1 MVILQYTMM
10 KNIVWRTIIGF
21 AAIVFALPP
30 SAYAEI
36 SLPRLVSDHM
46 VLQRDCKVKIW
57 GWASP
62 GEKVTVKFMANTL
75 STKTPGTGRWEIVL
89 PAMKAGGPYRM
100 TLKASNTLTINDIL
114 IGDVWLCGGQSNMEF
129 KLNKVRDR
137 YAKDISASAGYPII
151 EFAVKER
158 YGYDKV
164 SDVSGSWQPANPE
177 TVLQFTA
184 VGYFF
189 AQSLYDR
196 YKVPIGLLYSA
207 WPGTPAESWISEDGL
222 KNFPRYTEEAKKFKD
237 TAYVQQVLKKDKAVA
252 EQWYAN
258 IKLNDQ
264 GSIPGKASWASLGTD
279 TTDWKKITFPG
290 YWETQGLAN
299 TDGVVWVK
307 KTITVPRSMAG
318 KDLKLSLGLIDDIDT
333 TYFNGEKVG
342 TTDNKYNPRRYSIP
356 ARLVKEGLNTI
367 TIRIIDNE
375 GTGGL
380 VKGKT
385 DELSYG
391 TTNINLSGSWIYKVG
406 YRSSP
411 LPVQSFTRIYY
422 KPAIL
427 YHPMIEPLTSYT
439 IKGAIWYQGEANTG
453 WDKAIEYRKLL
464 PTLIDEWRR
473 AWNQGKFP
481 FLIVQL
487 PNFMKPSD
495 VPQQSGWALL
505 RESQSVIAATTPNCG
520 LAVTIDLGEEND
532 IHPFNKKDVGK
543 RLALVAGR
551 IVYPDSA
558 TLSAAPVYQSMRVE
572 GNQIILSF
580 SKTGK
585 GLVVKGDTLKQF
597 AIAGADKHFIWATA
611 KIQGNNIVVS
621 SPGISAPVA
630 VRYAWADN
638 PAGCNLYS
646 ADDVPVSPFRTD
658 SWDK

>member
-1 MVILQYTMM
+1 M
-10 KNIVWRTIIGF
+10 KNIFGLIIMAL
-21 AAIVFALPP
+21 AASLFVAPLPA
-30 SAYAEI
+30 SAEI

-46 VLQRDCKVKIW
+46 VLQRDSKVRIW

-62 GEKVTVKFMANTL
+62 GEKVTVKFMGISLT
-75 STKTPGTGRWEIVL
+75 TTTPGSGRWEIVL
-89 PAMKAGGPYRM
+89 PAMKAGGPYSM

-137 YAKDISASAGYPII
+137 YAKDISTAANYPIR
-151 EFAVKER
+151 EFAVKEK

-164 SDVSGSWQPANPE
+164 SDVSGSWQTANPE

-189 AQSLYDR
+189 AQSLYER

-207 WPGTPAESWISEDGL
+207 WPGTPAESWISEEGL
-222 KNFPRYTEEAKKFKD
+222 KSFPRYTEEAKKFRD
-237 TAYVQQVLKKDKAVA
+237 TAYAQQVLRKDKAVA
-252 EQWYAN
+252 DQWYAN
-258 IKLNDQ
+258 IRLNDQ
-264 GSIPGKASWASLGTD
+264 GAIPGKASWASLNTD
-279 TTDWKKITFPG
+279 TTDWKSIRFPG
-290 YWETQGLAN
+290 YWETQGLAT

-307 KTITVPRSMAG
+307 KTITVPKSMTG
-318 KDLKLSLGLIDDIDT
+318 KELKLSLGLIDDIDT

-342 TTDNKYNPRRYSIP
+342 TTDNKYNPRRYVIP

-375 GTGGL
+375 GTGGI
-380 VKGKT
+380 VKGKI
-385 DELSYG
+385 DELSDG
-391 TTNINLSGSWIYKVG
+391 KTSIDLSGNWIYKIG
-406 YRSSP
+406 YQSSP

-464 PTLIDEWRR
+464 PTMIDEWRR
-473 AWNQGKFP
+473 AWNQGNFP

-495 VPQQSGWALL
+495 APQQSGWALL
-505 RESQSVIAATTPNCG
+505 RESQSVIAANIPNCG
-520 LAVTIDLGEEND
+520 LAVIIDLGEEND
-532 IHPFNKKDVGK
+532 IHPSNKKDVGK
-543 RLALVAGR
+543 RLALSAEKVA
-551 IVYPDSA
+551 YPDSG
-558 TLSAAPVYQSMRVE
+558 TISPTPIYRSMRID
-572 GNQIILSF
+572 GNKIILSF
-580 SKTGK
+580 NKTGK
-585 GLVVKGDTLKQF
+585 GLVAKGGTLKQF
-597 AIAGADKHFIWATA
+597 AIAGADKHFVWGTA
-611 KIQGNNIVVS
+611 EIQGSTIVVS
-621 SPGISAPVA
+621 APDIPAPVA

-638 PAGCNLYS
+638 PIGCNLYS
-646 ADDVPVSPFRTD
+646 AEDVPVSPFRTD
-658 SWDK
+658 DWNK